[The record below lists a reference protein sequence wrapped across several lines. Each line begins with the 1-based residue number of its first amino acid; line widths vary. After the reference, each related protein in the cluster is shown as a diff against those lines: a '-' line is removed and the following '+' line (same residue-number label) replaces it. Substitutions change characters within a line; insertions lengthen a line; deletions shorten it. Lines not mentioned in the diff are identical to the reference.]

1 MTMDNKALVETFF
14 ERITRGEIDDAFKV
28 VSDDVEWWVPGTL
41 PSSGTKDKAGY
52 MKVAFAIRG
61 GFPTGF
67 ALRVVGM
74 IAEGDKVAA
83 EVESEGQ
90 HVNGKA
96 YRNKYHFL
104 ITIADRQIIAVKEY
118 MDTLHL
124 HDLITAP
131 APKP

>member
-1 MTMDNKALVETFF
+1 MTTSNKALVETFF
-14 ERITRGEIDDAFKV
+14 ERITRGEIDEAFKV
-28 VSDDVEWWVPGTL
+28 VSADVEWWVPGTL
-41 PSSGTKDKAGY
+41 PFSGTKDKAGY
-52 MKVAFAIRG
+52 MKVVGAIRS

-74 IAEGDKVAA
+74 TAEANRVAA

-90 HVNGKA
+90 HTSGKA

-104 ITIADRQIIAVKEY
+104 ITIEEGQIIAVKEY

-124 HDLITAP
+124 HDLLTP
-131 APKP
+131 AKS